1 MKTIAIFAVILM
13 TSLSAFS
20 QPGKKLTKLWET
32 APGLKIPE
40 SVLYDPTSGIVYVS
54 NIDGNPSEKDKS
66 GFISTLSPEG
76 KILKTDWAT
85 GLDAPKGMGILKNHL
100 FVTNIDEVVE
110 IDIKTAAIVKRYAV
124 TGSKFLNDIAIDTKT
139 GKVFITD
146 SGNGQVYTLTD
157 GKVILWQQGPMF
169 KGANGLCMSDKA
181 LYIGASG
188 NIVKADINSGEAVV
202 WIANTGGVDG
212 LFVTSDNK
220 FIYSDWKGSV
230 FIAGK
235 NQEPELLLNTSAE
248 KVNAADFGV
257 IASKNMILIPTFMDN
272 KVVGY
277 SSKLIK

>member
-1 MKTIAIFAVILM
+1 MKTIAIFSALLL
-13 TSLSAFS
+13 TALSAFS
-20 QPGKKLTKLWET
+20 QPATTFTKLWET
-32 APGLKIPE
+32 VPGLKIPE

-76 KILKTDWAT
+76 KIQKMDWVTA
-85 GLDAPKGMGILKNHL
+85 LDAPKGMGIFKNHL

-110 IDIKTAAIVKRYAV
+110 IDIKTAAIVKRYPVA
-124 TGSKFLNDIAIDTKT
+124 GSKFLNDIAIDSKT

-157 GKVILWQQGPMF
+157 GNVSLWQQGSMF
-169 KGANGLCMSDKA
+169 KGANGLCMSDNE
-181 LYIGASG
+181 LFIGASG
-188 NIVKADINSGEAVV
+188 NIVKADLNSGEAVV

-212 LFVTSDNK
+212 LFMTSDDK

-277 SSKLIK
+277 SSTLIK